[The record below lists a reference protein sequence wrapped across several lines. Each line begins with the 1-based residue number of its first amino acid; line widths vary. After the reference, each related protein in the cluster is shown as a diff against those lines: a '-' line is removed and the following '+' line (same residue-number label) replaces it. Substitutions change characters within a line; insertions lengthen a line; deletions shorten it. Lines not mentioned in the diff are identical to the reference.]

1 MADKLMMG
9 TTAYRKAWSE
19 AKGDKAAYME
29 AVKDFGE
36 RHRSTATILW
46 AQFNREIEV
55 RQCICKTG
63 GEMVNFLKHLPLSH
77 MEHSITTV
85 VSAEMDIG
93 YVNVVSD
100 PIAKTITIVT
110 AEGF

>member
-1 MADKLMMG
+1 MATSD
-9 TTAYRKAWSE
+9 YRKAFEE
-19 AKGDKAAYME
+19 AAGDKAKYME
-29 AVKDFGE
+29 LCKDLPE
-36 RHRSTATILW
+36 RHRATAAILW
-46 AQFNREIEV
+46 SQFSREIEV

-100 PIAKTITIVT
+100 PIAKTITIIT
-110 AEGF
+110 SEGF